1 MGYINSPETREKI
14 RKSLTGKILP
24 EEAKRKLSEAI
35 RGKSKPLFTEEHKR
49 KLSKA
54 LKGKPQ
60 PWNSKSNSHFWK
72 GGVSELSRHIKISI
86 KYKNWRELVFQRD
99 NWTCQSCKKRGG
111 MILHPH
117 HIKSFTSILEKNNI
131 NTLEG
136 AFKCDELWEVDNG
149 ITLCESCHKNTET
162 YGWNNY
168 NKIFKK

>member
-1 MGYINSPETREKI
+1 M
-14 RKSLTGKILP
+14 
-24 EEAKRKLSEAI
+24 AKRKLSEAI

-168 NKIFKK
+168 NKNLKK